1 MEIDAADYEKIA
13 EDIHSDTSP
22 VGIDAKKTHIYILH
36 LLQKIES
43 RLEAI
48 ESKLDDSK

>member
-1 MEIDAADYEKIA
+1 MEMDAADYEKIA
-13 EDIHSDTSP
+13 QEIHSDTSP

-43 RLEAI
+43 RLEKI
-48 ESKLDDSK
+48 ESRLDASK